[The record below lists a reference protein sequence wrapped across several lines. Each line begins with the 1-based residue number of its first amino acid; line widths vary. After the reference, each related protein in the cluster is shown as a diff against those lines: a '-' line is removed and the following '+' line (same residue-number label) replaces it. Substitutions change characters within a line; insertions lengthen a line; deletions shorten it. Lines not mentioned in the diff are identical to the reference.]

1 MKCNCSASGRR
12 DTKSDYR
19 PDDLQSLPR
28 FVHLFEPFNLD
39 VLGEAFHL
47 QESASVDLPTSE
59 KGIPTVAVK
68 PRSEFTAKDKHK
80 KHKDKDR
87 EKDKE
92 LKKHKHRSKEEKE
105 KKKDKNHQKRKRDG
119 DEDTNGGKKHKKS
132 KDKSSKNEVG
142 LKVVKGKNML
152 QDVNSTIVA
161 RNMGRDVRIAPS
173 NGRIEASLSLSE
185 GVFGVIRP
193 DFIAFGFL
201 GSILQ
206 MGPYY
211 VGVIIPLV
219 VTLLVRGTKKGKKR
233 GLPVDVGGEP
243 GYAIRN
249 YRFSSPVQ
257 SAWEG
262 VTTLAELF
270 EQSCEKHSNMRL
282 LGTRKLIA
290 REMETSDGRE
300 SEQLS
305 LLIRVKNGSLLCRRN
320 VTVVTIYASLGE
332 EALCHSETEVTTVI
346 CGYKELKKI
355 ANVSGQLDTVKRIIC
370 MDDEFQ
376 SDASLVS
383 ASNSWTITSF
393 SDVEKLGREN
403 PVDPD
408 LPLSA
413 DIAVIMYTS
422 GSTGMP
428 KGVMM
433 THGNVLATV
442 SAVMT
447 IVPGLG
453 NQDVYLA
460 YLPLAHILE
469 LAAENIIAAIGSSIG
484 YGSPLTLTDT
494 SNKIKRGT
502 KGDATVLRPTLMAA
516 VPAILDRVRDG
527 VRKKID
533 ATGGLSKKLFDLA
546 YARRL
551 SAINGSWF
559 GAWGLERLL
568 WNLLVFRKVR
578 AILGGRIR
586 FILSGGA
593 PLSGDT
599 QRFINICLGAPIGQG
614 YGLTETCAGGT
625 FSEYD
630 DTSVGRVG
638 APLPCSIIKVDE
650 RGTRWFY
657 SGDIGQFHADGCLEI
672 IDRKKDIVK
681 LQHGEYVSL
690 GKVEAALIVS
700 SYVDNIMLHAD
711 SFHSYCV
718 ALVVGSQASLE
729 AWASKQGITYSDF
742 ADLCGKEETLK
753 EVSTSL
759 LKVLLFTSTRI
770 VQAAKAA
777 KLEKFEIPAKI
788 KLLSEPWTPE
798 SGLVTA
804 ALKLKREVIRKTFS
818 DDLAK
823 LYSS

>member
-1 MKCNCSASGRR
+1 
-12 DTKSDYR
+12 
-19 PDDLQSLPR
+19 
-28 FVHLFEPFNLD
+28 
-39 VLGEAFHL
+39 
-47 QESASVDLPTSE
+47 
-59 KGIPTVAVK
+59 
-68 PRSEFTAKDKHK
+68 
-80 KHKDKDR
+80 
-87 EKDKE
+87 
-92 LKKHKHRSKEEKE
+92 
-105 KKKDKNHQKRKRDG
+105 
-119 DEDTNGGKKHKKS
+119 
-132 KDKSSKNEVG
+132 
-142 LKVVKGKNML
+142 
-152 QDVNSTIVA
+152 
-161 RNMGRDVRIAPS
+161 
-173 NGRIEASLSLSE
+173 
-185 GVFGVIRP
+185 
-193 DFIAFGFL
+193 
-201 GSILQ
+201 
-206 MGPYY
+206 MGPYL
-211 VGVIIPLV
+211 VGVIIPIV
-219 VTLLVRGTKKGKKR
+219 FTLLVRNTKKAKKR
-233 GLPVDVGGEP
+233 GVLADVGGEP

-249 YRFSSPVQ
+249 YRFTSPVE
-257 SAWEG
+257 SAWVG

-270 EQSCEKHSNMRL
+270 EQSCKIHSNMNL

-290 REMETSDGRE
+290 REMEVSDGRSFE
-300 SEQLS
+300 KLHLGDYEWLSYGQVFEAVCNFSSGLVQLGHQKGERAAIFADTREEWFIA
-305 LLIRVKNGSLLCRRN
+305 LQGCFRRN

-332 EALCHSETEVTTVI
+332 EALCHSFNETEVTTVI
-346 CGYKELKKI
+346 CGYKELKKL
-355 ANVSGQLDTVKRIIC
+355 ANISGQLDSVKRIIC

-376 SDASLVS
+376 SDDSLVS
-383 ASNSWTITSF
+383 GSTNWTITSF
-393 SDVEKLGREN
+393 SDLDKLGREN

-408 LPLSA
+408 LPLST
-413 DIAVIMYTS
+413 DVAVIMYTS

-433 THGNVLATV
+433 THGNVLATA
-442 SAVMT
+442 SAVLT

-453 NQDVYLA
+453 NRDVYLA

-469 LAAENIIAAIGSSIG
+469 LAAENVMAATGISIG
-484 YGSPLTLTDT
+484 YGSALTLTDT

-502 KGDATVLRPTLMAA
+502 KGDATVLQPTLMAA

-533 ATGGLSKKLFDLA
+533 GTGGLPKKLFDLA
-546 YARRL
+546 YARRM

-559 GAWGLERLL
+559 GAWGIERIL

-593 PLSGDT
+593 PLSSDT

-638 APLPCSIIKVDE
+638 APLPCSVIKLIDWPEGGYLISDSPKPRGEILIGGPNVTLGYFKNEEKTTEVYKVDE
-650 RGTRWFY
+650 KGMRWFY
-657 SGDIGQFHADGCLEI
+657 SGDIGQFHDDGCLEI

-690 GKVEAALIVS
+690 GKVEAALSVS
-700 SYVDNIMLHAD
+700 PYIDNIMMYAD

-718 ALVVGSQASLE
+718 ALVVASQSSLE

-742 ADLCGKEETLK
+742 SELCEKEETLK

-759 LKVLLFTSTRI
+759 IK
-770 VQAAKAA
+770 AGKAA
-777 KLEKFEIPAKI
+777 RLEKFEIPTKI
-788 KLLSEPWTPE
+788 KVISEAWTPE

-818 DDLAK
+818 DDLVK

>member
-1 MKCNCSASGRR
+1 
-12 DTKSDYR
+12 
-19 PDDLQSLPR
+19 
-28 FVHLFEPFNLD
+28 
-39 VLGEAFHL
+39 
-47 QESASVDLPTSE
+47 
-59 KGIPTVAVK
+59 
-68 PRSEFTAKDKHK
+68 
-80 KHKDKDR
+80 
-87 EKDKE
+87 
-92 LKKHKHRSKEEKE
+92 
-105 KKKDKNHQKRKRDG
+105 
-119 DEDTNGGKKHKKS
+119 
-132 KDKSSKNEVG
+132 
-142 LKVVKGKNML
+142 
-152 QDVNSTIVA
+152 
-161 RNMGRDVRIAPS
+161 
-173 NGRIEASLSLSE
+173 
-185 GVFGVIRP
+185 
-193 DFIAFGFL
+193 
-201 GSILQ
+201 

-211 VGVIIPLV
+211 VGAIIPILL
-219 VTLLVRGTKKGKKR
+219 TLLVRSTKKEKKR
-233 GLPVDVGGEP
+233 GLPADVGGDN

-249 YRFSSPVQ
+249 YRFTSPIE
-257 SAWEG
+257 SAWDG
-262 VTTLAELF
+262 ITTLAELF
-270 EQSCEKHSNMRL
+270 EQSCQKYSNRRL

-290 REMETSDGRE
+290 RSVEISGGKSFEKLHLGEYEWISYGQAFESVCHFSSGLVQLGHQRGERAAIFADTRE
-300 SEQLS
+300 EW
-305 LLIRVKNGSLLCRRN
+305 LIALQACFRRN
-320 VTVVTIYASLGE
+320 ITVVTIYASLGE
-332 EALCHSETEVTTVI
+332 EALCHSFNETEVTTVI
-346 CGYKELKKI
+346 CGHKELKKI

-383 ASNSWTITSF
+383 LVSGSSGWTVTSF
-393 SDVEKLGREN
+393 LDVEKLGREN
-403 PVDPD
+403 PVDPE

-433 THGNVLATV
+433 THGNILATL

-453 NQDVYLA
+453 QDDVYLA

-469 LAAENIIAAIGSSIG
+469 LAAENIMPAIGSSIG

-494 SNKIKRGT
+494 SNKIKKGT
-502 KGDATVLRPTLMAA
+502 KGDASVLMPTLLAA

-533 ATGGLSKKLFDLA
+533 ATGGLPKTLFDLA
-546 YARRL
+546 YSRRL

-559 GAWGLERLL
+559 GAWGLERFL
-568 WNLLVFRKVR
+568 WDLLVFRKVR

-593 PLSGDT
+593 PLSADT

-630 DTSVGRVG
+630 DPSVGRVG
-638 APLPCSIIKVDE
+638 APLPCSVVKLIDWPEGGYLISDTPKPRGEIVIGGPNVTLGYFKNDEKTTEVYKVDE

-657 SGDIGQFHADGCLEI
+657 TGDIGQFHADGCLEI

-690 GKVEAALIVS
+690 GKVETALIVS
-700 SYVDNIMLHAD
+700 PYVENIMVHAD
-711 SFHSYCV
+711 SLYNYCV
-718 ALVVGSQASLE
+718 ALVVASQQALE
-729 AWASKQGITYSDF
+729 AWASKQGIQYSDF
-742 ADLCGKEETLK
+742 ADLCQKEETLK
-753 EVSTSL
+753 EISNSF
-759 LKVLLFTSTRI
+759 LKE
-770 VQAAKAA
+770 AKAA
-777 KLEKFEIPAKI
+777 KLEKFEVPAKI
-788 KLLSEPWTPE
+788 KVLSEAWTPE

-818 DDLAK
+818 EDLSK

>member
-1 MKCNCSASGRR
+1 MGLLYVGLIIPIVFTIFVRR
-12 DTKSDYR
+12 T
-19 PDDLQSLPR
+19 
-28 FVHLFEPFNLD
+28 
-39 VLGEAFHL
+39 
-47 QESASVDLPTSE
+47 
-59 KGIPTVAVK
+59 
-68 PRSEFTAKDKHK
+68 
-80 KHKDKDR
+80 
-87 EKDKE
+87 
-92 LKKHKHRSKEEKE
+92 
-105 KKKDKNHQKRKRDG
+105 KKD
-119 DEDTNGGKKHKKS
+119 
-132 KDKSSKNEVG
+132 
-142 LKVVKGKNML
+142 
-152 QDVNSTIVA
+152 
-161 RNMGRDVRIAPS
+161 
-173 NGRIEASLSLSE
+173 
-185 GVFGVIRP
+185 
-193 DFIAFGFL
+193 
-201 GSILQ
+201 
-206 MGPYY
+206 
-211 VGVIIPLV
+211 
-219 VTLLVRGTKKGKKR
+219 KKR

-243 GYAIRN
+243 GYALRS
-249 YRFSSPVQ
+249 YQFASLVET
-257 SAWEG
+257 AWEG
-262 VTTLAELF
+262 VTTLTELF
-270 EQSCEKHSNMRL
+270 EQSCKKNSDKRL
-282 LGTRKLIA
+282 LGTRKIIA
-290 REMETSDGRE
+290 REMETSNGKSFEKLHLGDYEWLTYGQVFESVCNFASGLVQIGHQKGERVAIFADTRE
-300 SEQLS
+300 EWFIALQ
-305 LLIRVKNGSLLCRRN
+305 GCFRRN

-332 EALCHSETEVTTVI
+332 EALCYSFNETEVTTVI
-346 CGYKELKKI
+346 CGYKELKKL
-355 ANVSGQLDTVKRIIC
+355 ANVSGQIDTVKHIIC

-376 SDASLVS
+376 SDTSLVS
-383 ASNSWTITSF
+383 GSGKWTITSF

-413 DIAVIMYTS
+413 DVAVVMYTS

-433 THGNVLATV
+433 THGNVLATA

-447 IVPGLG
+447 NIPGLG
-453 NQDVYLA
+453 NKDVYLA

-469 LAAENIIAAIGSSIG
+469 LAAENFIAGIGSSIG

-502 KGDATVLRPTLMAA
+502 SGDATVLGPTLMAA

-527 VRKKID
+527 VRKKVD
-533 ATGGLSKKLFDLA
+533 AKGGLSKKLFDLA

-551 SAINGSWF
+551 SAINGSLF

-568 WNLLVFRKVR
+568 WDLLVFRKVR

-638 APLPCSIIKVDE
+638 APLACSIIKLVDWPEGGYLISDSPKPRGEIVIGGPNVTLGYFKNEEKTNEVYKVDE
-650 RGTRWFY
+650 RGMRWFY
-657 SGDIGQFHADGCLEI
+657 TGDVGQFHADGCLEI

-700 SYVDNIMLHAD
+700 PYVDNIMLHAE
-711 SFHSYCV
+711 SLYNYCV
-718 ALVVGSQASLE
+718 ALVVASQASLE
-729 AWASKQGITYSDF
+729 AWASSQGIVYSDF
-742 ADLCGKEETLK
+742 SDLCEKEETLK
-753 EVSTSL
+753 EVSSSL
-759 LKVLLFTSTRI
+759 LK
-770 VQAAKAA
+770 AAKTAR
-777 KLEKFEIPAKI
+777 LERFEIPTKI